1 MNCRRGRSTDPS
13 PRAVSAVA
21 SGARSS
27 LAQRCAQPP
36 GGHIGPQTRRSGS
49 SSTPAPRH
57 PSRAPHPAPSTRPG
71 PGHLCRPGCPRTPF
85 PLSRCAETPRKVD
98 QAARH
103 VCSVPEQGLP
113 GAGRGLLGH
122 LLVDVPGGHPD
133 PQHGGQRGIVQ
144 QDAHLR
150 GEVGQQRLRGPP
162 PSMLPRRPCAPQGLG
177 LSPPAPFAS
186 SGFSLIVTGDEPHGR
201 ARGGLTQCR

>member
-1 MNCRRGRSTDPS
+1 MRPAARGTHRPLDP
-13 PRAVSAVA
+13 PIW
-21 SGARSS
+21 
-27 LAQRCAQPP
+27 LQLYP
-36 GGHIGPQTRRSGS
+36 
-49 SSTPAPRH
+49 STPTSLPGTPPCPQH
-57 PSRAPHPAPSTRPG
+57 PPQPWPPMQTGLSPDPVSLEPV
-71 PGHLCRPGCPRTPF
+71 CRD
-85 PLSRCAETPRKVD
+85 PRKVD

-177 LSPPAPFAS
+177 LSTPAPFAS
-186 SGFSLIVTGDEPHGR
+186 SGFSLIVTGDEPHRR
-201 ARGGLTQCR
+201 ARGGLTQRR